1 MPFMFRKTDI
11 GHIDFFGKP
20 LMMRVLYKASLILLA
35 VSLLT
40 ACSRKK
46 NTFLN
51 RNMRAL
57 ATEYNVLYN
66 GELAFDDAKNQLAAE
81 FKDNFW
87 DILPIERIDIKE
99 EEKASANL
107 QQKKNSG
114 KFNRAEEKATKAIQK
129 HSMYIQ
135 GREYNSKIDEA
146 YLLLG
151 KSRYYDGRFIPAMD
165 AFNFILE
172 RYPGSN
178 SVNKARVWRAKT
190 NIRLNNEE
198 NAIENLGKMLKRDEL
213 EPDEKVDANAML
225 AQAYINLDSL
235 PQALEHIKVAS
246 ELVKEK
252 ELKGRYTFIK
262 GQLYNRLEE
271 KDSANLAFDEII
283 ALKRKIP
290 RKYHIAAHMEKIRNF
305 DYENGDHELLTEK
318 LAKLAG
324 DRENRPFLDRI
335 YYETAEYYLN
345 SDSIETAVSFYNKS
359 IKAFKQDRILQS
371 RNYRNLAEINF
382 DQAKYKNAGAY
393 YDSTLTF
400 LAAKSRDWRLIKK
413 KRENLDDVIRY
424 EDIAMTNDSI
434 IRLVNMDDSER
445 LAFFTAYTNNLKEK
459 AIQDSIA
466 QAKAEQMIQDNEFY
480 RKKGSENEEGG
491 SFYFYNQT
499 TVAHGKQTFRTIWGD
514 RRLEDNW
521 RLSTKTSIG
530 GFDDRDA
537 VETADETVPI
547 AQNEMYK
554 PETYIARIPSEPAVI
569 DSIITD
575 RNFAYYQLGL
585 IYKEKFK
592 EPELAAER
600 LEKLLTFKPEDRLVV
615 ASEYHLVKIY
625 EELERDERMNYFKN
639 DILNNFADT
648 RYAEILRNPNT
659 LLDADESSPEFKYN
673 ELYRQFEKH
682 EYARV
687 ISKVEEYIVLYEG
700 SEMVPKFELL
710 KATAIGRQNGFEDYK
725 KALNF
730 VSLNYPNS
738 KEGIQ
743 AQTIYDNVLPGL
755 ESSEFLENDKDERW
769 KLVYQFSGQDQEE
782 AASLKTVL
790 EKAIEDLNYSGI
802 KVSIDYFNPASQFVV
817 VHGLNSK
824 LGARGFGQTLKENK
838 KFKVNFSFFEISS
851 PNYRTLQM
859 HKNLDDYF
867 SWNSKLNNP

>member
-1 MPFMFRKTDI
+1 
-11 GHIDFFGKP
+11 
-20 LMMRVLYKASLILLA
+20 MMRVLYKASLLILA

-57 ATEYNVLYN
+57 ATEYNVLFN
-66 GELAFDDAKNQLAAE
+66 GESAFEDAKKQLASQ
-81 FKDNFW
+81 FTDNFW
-87 DILPIERIDIKE
+87 EILPIERIDVKE
-99 EEKASANL
+99 EEEASANL
-107 QQKKNSG
+107 KGKKNTG

-135 GREYNSKIDEA
+135 GREYNSQIDEA

-151 KSRYYDGRFIPAMD
+151 KARYYDGRFIPAMD

-172 RYPGSN
+172 RYPSSN

-198 NAIENLGKMLKRDEL
+198 SAIENIGKMLKRDEL
-213 EPDEKVDANAML
+213 EPDEKVDANAMM

-235 PQALEHIKVAS
+235 PQALEHIKIAS
-246 ELVKEK
+246 ELVKDN
-252 ELKGRYTFIK
+252 ELKGRYSFIK

-271 KDSANLAFDEII
+271 KDSANMAFDEII
-283 ALKRKIP
+283 ALKRKTS
-290 RKYHIAAHMEKIRNF
+290 RNYLIAAHMEKIRNF
-305 DYENGDHELLTEK
+305 DYENGNHELLTEK
-318 LAKLAG
+318 LTHLAE

-335 YYETAEYYLN
+335 YYETGVYYQN
-345 SDSIETAVSFYNKS
+345 IDSTEKAVSYYNKS

-371 RNYRNLAEINF
+371 RNYRTLAEINF
-382 DQAKYKNAGAY
+382 DHAEYRKAGAY

-400 LAAKSRDWRLIKK
+400 LKEKSRDWRLVKK

-424 EDIAMTNDSI
+424 EDIATTNDSI
-434 IRLVNMDDSER
+434 LKLVKMDDSER
-445 LAFFTAYTNNLKEK
+445 LAFFTTYTNKLKEK

-466 QAKAEQMIQDNEFY
+466 QVKAEQMVQDNEFY
-480 RKKGSENEEGG
+480 RKKGSSEKEEGG

-521 RLSTKTSIG
+521 RLSTKTTIG
-530 GFDDRDA
+530 GFDDQDI
-537 VETADETVPI
+537 VENQTEAVPI
-547 AQNEMYK
+547 AENELFK

-569 DSIITD
+569 DSITTD

-592 EPELAAER
+592 EPELASER
-600 LEKLLTFKPEDRLVV
+600 LEKLLTFKPEERLIV

-625 EELERDERMNYFKN
+625 QELGRDQRMNYFRD
-639 DILNNFADT
+639 DILTNFADT
-648 RYAEILRNPNT
+648 RYAEILRNPDT
-659 LLDADESSPEFKYN
+659 LLEADESSPEFKYN
-673 ELYRQFEKH
+673 ELYKQFENH
-682 EYARV
+682 QYADV
-687 ISKVEEYIVLYEG
+687 ISKVEEYIVIFEG
-700 SEMVPKFELL
+700 TELVPKFELL
-710 KATAIGRQNGFEDYK
+710 KATAIGRQNGFDEYK

-743 AQTIYDNVLPGL
+743 AQEIYDKVLPGL
-755 ESSEFLENDKDERW
+755 ESAEFSEGKDKQW
-769 KLVYQFSGQDQEE
+769 KLAYQFSKQDHEK
-782 AASLKTVL
+782 AVSLKTAL
-790 EKAIEDLNYSGI
+790 EEAIKKMNYSNM
-802 KVSIDYFNPASQFVV
+802 KVSIDYYNPSSELVV

-824 LGARGFGQTLKENK
+824 FGARGFGQTLKDSK
-838 KFKVNFSFFEISS
+838 DFKVKTSFFEISS
-851 PNYRTLQM
+851 PNYKTVQM
-859 HKNLDDYF
+859 HKNLEDYF
-867 SWNSKLNNP
+867 EWNSETNNP